1 MKKNNLKHRD
11 VNWLY
16 FKSIFKELRHVLT
29 LQLNGIEKARVLD
42 LENSYKKVGLGPTA
56 EPIRSQYAIYD
67 YLKNKL
73 HENG

>member
-1 MKKNNLKHRD
+1 M
-11 VNWLY
+11 
-16 FKSIFKELRHVLT
+16 LT

-42 LENSYKKVGLGPTA
+42 LENSYKKVDLGPTA